1 MCSPWLASCGG
12 LGIPDTMLM
21 SDGSCSWQ
29 VGRCAP
35 GMMDVHMCDPEGWVA
50 TRRERQ
56 CSLVL
61 ASSHRSRAR
70 AALDGSR
77 LNRTSAG
84 PGSGPTHLTPSQCD
98 WGGLPP
104 APLPT
109 SCKDTVHA
117 AAAVRAR
124 GDPAYC
130 GHGWSFRHGWFAH
143 FYTKSRQE
151 FEEKNSR
158 GDAFF
163 ASRKKVR
170 RVCAACYISRAP
182 QYLTLGRIPC
192 SARVDYRAALFR
204 LRCIVLATVL
214 ISLHLGHIP

>member
-1 MCSPWLASCGG
+1 MCSRWLASCGG

-84 PGSGPTHLTPSQCD
+84 PGSGPTHLPPSQCD

-104 APLPT
+104 APCTPQQRCGRGATQPTAATGGAFATGGSLTSTPRVDRSLRRRTPGGTRSSRLARRCAASALPAT
-109 SCKDTVHA
+109 SHELPSTSRSGAYHAVHA
-117 AAAVRAR
+117 
-124 GDPAYC
+124 
-130 GHGWSFRHGWFAH
+130 STITRHCFV
-143 FYTKSRQE
+143 YV
-151 FEEKNSR
+151 
-158 GDAFF
+158 
-163 ASRKKVR
+163 AS
-170 RVCAACYISRAP
+170 Y
-182 QYLTLGRIPC
+182 
-192 SARVDYRAALFR
+192 
-204 LRCIVLATVL
+204 
-214 ISLHLGHIP
+214 